1 MPPERDM
8 NDRDYG
14 YRSTLG
20 TRDLETRENRE
31 TRDLSD
37 EIDVPVQR
45 NVGSATTS
53 RPQSRRASPPS
64 PSQADP
70 SPPHAGISIGR
81 PQSRASP
88 PFPSQADP
96 SPPHAGISIG
106 RPQSR
111 ASPPFQSQA
120 DPSPPHAGSSIGR
133 PPLPRHGRSR
143 HARYCSSVS
152 RVLPSV
158 CFHSSV

>member
-1 MPPERDM
+1 MRAMLAELRRNLGMPPERDM

-88 PFPSQADP
+88 PF
-96 SPPHAGISIG
+96 
-106 RPQSR
+106 
-111 ASPPFQSQA
+111 QSQA

>member
-1 MPPERDM
+1 MRAMLAELRRNLGMPPERDM

-53 RPQSRRASPPS
+53 RPQSRRASPPF

-88 PFPSQADP
+88 PFP
-96 SPPHAGISIG
+96 
-106 RPQSR
+106 
-111 ASPPFQSQA
+111 SQA